1 MNPVFVTFFKGK
13 IILYKEGKERDWKG
27 RSVKWRRRQEP
38 LGPLRKWGK
47 VFGRDREE
55 KRGKGEGDK
64 YIFLTFRNILIIMY
78 DVTLVLPSPQ
88 NTPRNSHV
96 IIQGKRRVVQEG
108 RVTFDY
114 IKSHDQKLATVIVA
128 SSFSKRAGCVGHREI
143 PTDAPSSQSSA
154 PSQSGSYFSDGWD
167 FQAF

>member
-1 MNPVFVTFFKGK
+1 MEEETRAPGTFEKVGKGFW
-13 IILYKEGKERDWKG
+13 ERQ
-27 RSVKWRRRQEP
+27 RR
-38 LGPLRKWGK
+38 
-47 VFGRDREE
+47 

-64 YIFLTFRNILIIMY
+64 YIFLSFRNILIIMY

-88 NTPRNSHV
+88 NIPSNIHV

-114 IKSHDQKLATVIVA
+114 IKSHDQKLATVIVV
-128 SSFSKRAGCVGHREI
+128 SSFSKRAGCAGHREM

-167 FQAF
+167 FTGLLKTHSASFSPRGSS